1 MTELPFKV
9 LVIGDSTVGK
19 TSFTDR
25 YTSNKFK
32 GEYKHTQGGA
42 FRLCHEL
49 GSCSYGATC
58 RPRVSG
64 RSLPPPSRPLQ
75 WTMP

>member
-1 MTELPFKV
+1 MSSGAVGVGSRDGSCDESGGRKMTELPFKV

-32 GEYKHTQGGA
+32 GEYKSTQGGTLWA
-42 FRLCHEL
+42 DCEL
-49 GSCSYGATC
+49 
-58 RPRVSG
+58 
-64 RSLPPPSRPLQ
+64 RS
-75 WTMP
+75 

>member
-32 GEYKHTQGGA
+32 GEYKSTQGGT
-42 FRLCHEL
+42 FRVDYEL
-49 GSCSYGATC
+49 
-58 RPRVSG
+58 
-64 RSLPPPSRPLQ
+64 RS
-75 WTMP
+75 